1 MECTLFELR
10 TSRSIYSSPGTRYV
24 RLPNPNPYHIR
35 VPTHVLSQPDYGDQ
49 DFPDHLA
56 FHSARP
62 ALITP
67 QGQNRACMAIIALG
81 PGLKLPLDRA
91 GEFGSSKLFD
101 DDGGKDLPITLQ
113 YD

>member
-1 MECTLFELR
+1 MVATPADKQHATPREWLEGYRVALELLPR
-10 TSRSIYSSPGTRYV
+10 
-24 RLPNPNPYHIR
+24 PNPQADAIDKCI
-35 VPTHVLSQPDYGDQ
+35 VEVLAKNTSVDETISWQAALDSTSWPDYGDQ

-81 PGLKLPLDRA
+81 PGLKL
-91 GEFGSSKLFD
+91 
-101 DDGGKDLPITLQ
+101 
-113 YD
+113 